1 VNTGRKVNGIAASL
15 GLQAMA
21 SVIQGDWTHRR
32 GDAGGA
38 RAVPAEIDKPR
49 PTVPWFWRPEH
60 GGPVDQVR
68 VVGQNVIVATMMP
81 RDDGAPG
88 WEHAVLYAIDAHSG
102 VVVAHRVLPDPV
114 PVAAMVIESG
124 TLHVVATRRGEP
136 IFWYALSPVDLV
148 PKHRRVV
155 ALGTHY
161 DDVLE
166 AWASPDGGLWL
177 ELEAATES
185 DARHALAYA
194 FADGAGA
201 TPATYR
207 HEDDGAE
214 GTPVARDACAA
225 GHELFAPVD
234 GRWSNEPPVPPALL
248 RLTPGTDREAPW
260 ASATIVGPRS
270 QIHALAVDGTVCA
283 VATAQDPERPE
294 RARVE
299 AFAVD
304 RASGVLQWRALGDRI
319 EVRPRLGDSAR
330 VARRPNG
337 ELLFQSLGADRRPCS
352 ALLCARPDG
361 KLDAITLGTRGR
373 YVLDAA
379 LGDLVLAHRE
389 NRDGRVEVGGFAI
402 DGEGRLLGRRGALRW
417 TLDVGDLGAATTVY
431 AGAGAVFVRGTRAV
445 CAVRL

>member
-1 VNTGRKVNGIAASL
+1 V
-15 GLQAMA
+15 A
-21 SVIQGDWTHRR
+21 SVILGDWTHRR
-32 GDAGGA
+32 GDAGGS

-49 PTVPWFWRPEH
+49 PTVAWSWRPEH

-68 VVGQNVIVATMMP
+68 VVGENVVVATMMP
-81 RDDGAPG
+81 RDGGAPG
-88 WEHAVLYAIDAHSG
+88 WEHAVVYVIDAHTG
-102 VVVAHRVLPDPV
+102 VLVARRVLPDPV
-114 PVAAMVIESG
+114 PVAAMVVESG

-136 IFWYALSPVDLV
+136 IFWYALSPADLV

-155 ALGTHY
+155 VLATRY

-166 AWASPDGGLWL
+166 AWAPPGGGLWL
-177 ELEAATES
+177 ELEASTEF

-201 TPATYR
+201 SPATYR
-207 HEDDGAE
+207 HEDDGAA
-214 GTPVARDACAA
+214 GTPVARDACA
-225 GHELFAPVD
+225 GGSELFAPVD
-234 GRWSNEPPVPPALL
+234 GRWTSATPVPPALA
-248 RLTPGTDREAPW
+248 RLSPGADREAPW
-260 ASATIVGPRS
+260 VSATIVGPRS
-270 QIHALAVDGTVCA
+270 RIHAVAVDRAVWV
-283 VATAQDPERPE
+283 VATAHDPQRPD
-294 RARVE
+294 RAQVE

-304 RASGVLQWRALGDRI
+304 RDSGVVQWRALGDRV
-319 EVRPRLGDSAR
+319 EVRPQLGDSAR

-337 ELLFQSLGADRRPCS
+337 ELLFQSLGADRTPSS

-361 KLDAITLGTRGR
+361 RLDAIALGTRGHW
-373 YVLDAA
+373 VLDAA

-389 NRDGRVEVGGFAI
+389 NKDGRVEVGGFAI

-417 TLDVGDLGAATTVY
+417 TIDVGNLGASTTVY